1 LSDPAEVLGKE
12 TDMHARTAFLLA
24 AAALFV
30 ANSASAEDKVVN
42 VYNWSDYI
50 ADDTLANF
58 TKDTGIKV
66 TYDVYDSMETLE
78 AKVYAGASGYDV
90 IVPTNP
96 NLQRMIQAGVLQP
109 LDKSKLPNDKHQWKF
124 ISDRL
129 AAYDPGNKYAED
141 YMWGT
146 TGIGYN
152 IDKIKA
158 IMPDAPVDSWA
169 MVFDP
174 KIVSKFKSCGIYF
187 LDSPDD
193 VIPSMLAY
201 LGLDPNSKNP
211 DDLNKAGDA
220 LKAITPFVQKFHS
233 SEYIDALANGD
244 ICMAIGYSGDVF
256 QARDR
261 ADEADNGVHIAYSIP
276 KEGALMWFDSMAVL
290 KDAPHPENALA
301 FINYMMDPK
310 VAAANS
316 DYVYYANGN
325 LDSQKLLS
333 EDVIGDPAIYPPQA
347 VLDKTFTTTPPD
359 QKFQRLWTRMW
370 TSIKTGQ

>member
-1 LSDPAEVLGKE
+1 ML
-12 TDMHARTAFLLA
+12 ARTALLTA

-30 ANSASAEDKVVN
+30 VTSAAAEDKVVN

-50 ADDTLANF
+50 AEDTLANF
-58 TKDTGIKV
+58 TRMTGIKV

-90 IVPTNP
+90 VVPTNP

-124 ISDRL
+124 IADRL
-129 AAYDPGNKYAED
+129 AAYDPGNKFAED

-158 IMPDAPVDSWA
+158 IMPDAPVDSWR

-174 KIVSKFKSCGIYF
+174 KIVSKFKDCGVYF

-193 VIPSMLAY
+193 VIPSALAY
-201 LGLDPNSKNP
+201 LGLDPNSKKES
-211 DDLNKAGDA
+211 DLNKAADA
-220 LKAITPFVQKFHS
+220 LKAVTPYVQKFHS

-244 ICMAIGYSGDVF
+244 ICIAIGYSGDVF

-261 ADEADNGVHIAYSIP
+261 ADQANNGVHLDYTIP
-276 KEGALMWFDSMAVL
+276 KEGSLMWFDSMAIL
-290 KDAPHPENALA
+290 KDAPHPDAALA
-301 FINYMMDPK
+301 FINYMMDPQ
-310 VAAANS
+310 VAAANT
-316 DYVYYANGN
+316 DYVSYPNGS
-325 LDSQKLLS
+325 LDSQKYVS
-333 EDVIGDPAIYPPQA
+333 KDVLDDPKIYPPKA
-347 VLDKTFTTTPPD
+347 VLEKTFTTTPYG
-359 QKFQRLWTRMW
+359 QKIQRVVTRLW

>member
-1 LSDPAEVLGKE
+1 ML
-12 TDMHARTAFLLA
+12 ARSAFLLA

-30 ANSASAEDKVVN
+30 TTSASAEDKVVN

-50 ADDTLANF
+50 AEDTLANF
-58 TKDTGIKV
+58 TKETGIKV

-96 NLQRMIQAGVLQP
+96 NLERMIKAGVLQP

-129 AAYDPGNKYAED
+129 ANYDPGNKYAED

-152 IDKIKA
+152 VDKIKQ
-158 IMPDAPVDSWA
+158 IMPDAPLDSWA

-174 KIVSKFKSCGIYF
+174 KIIAKFKSCGVYF

-211 DDLNKAGDA
+211 DDLNKAGEA
-220 LKAITPFVQKFHS
+220 LKAVAPYVQKFHS

-261 ADEADNGVHIAYSIP
+261 ADEAKNGVHIAYSIP

-290 KDAPHPENALA
+290 KDAPHPDNALA

-333 EDVIGDPAIYPPQA
+333 QDVIGDPAIYPPQN

-359 QKFQRLWTRMW
+359 QKFQRLWTRTW

>member
-1 LSDPAEVLGKE
+1 MRAR
-12 TDMHARTAFLLA
+12 HALLLA
-24 AAALFV
+24 AAALCV
-30 ANSASAEDKVVN
+30 ATSASAEDKVVN

-58 TKDTGIKV
+58 TKETGIKV

-78 AKVYAGASGYDV
+78 AKVYAGSSGYDV

-96 NLQRMIQAGVLQP
+96 NLERMIKAGVLQP

-158 IMPDAPVDSWA
+158 IMPDAPVNSWA

-174 KIVSKFKSCGIYF
+174 KIISKFKSCGVYF

-211 DDLNKAGDA
+211 DDLKKAGDA
-220 LKAITPFVQKFHS
+220 LKAITPYVQKFHS
-233 SEYIDALANGD
+233 SEYIDALSNGD

-261 ADEADNGVHIAYSIP
+261 ADEAKNGVHIAYSIP
-276 KEGALMWFDSMAVL
+276 KEGALMWF
-290 KDAPHPENALA
+290 E
-301 FINYMMDPK
+301 
-310 VAAANS
+310 
-316 DYVYYANGN
+316 
-325 LDSQKLLS
+325 LD
-333 EDVIGDPAIYPPQA
+333 GDPQGRAASRQRARLHQLHDGAEGGRSEFQLRLLRQRQQGFAEPAQPGRHRRPRHLSAPGGPRQDVHHHATGPDVPAPVDANVDVDQDGA
-347 VLDKTFTTTPPD
+347 VT
-359 QKFQRLWTRMW
+359 
-370 TSIKTGQ
+370 

>member
-1 LSDPAEVLGKE
+1 MP
-12 TDMHARTAFLLA
+12 ARTALLFA
-24 AAALFV
+24 VAALTF
-30 ANSASAEDKVVN
+30 ATSASAEDKVVN

-50 ADDTLANF
+50 AKDTLANF
-58 TKDTGIKV
+58 TKETGIKV

-78 AKVYAGASGYDV
+78 AKVYAGSSGYDV

-109 LDKSKLPNDKHQWKF
+109 LDKSKLPNDKSQWKF
-124 ISDRL
+124 ITDRL
-129 AAYDPGNKYAED
+129 AAYDPGNKFAED

-146 TGIGYN
+146 TGFGYN
-152 IDKIKA
+152 IDKIKK

-174 KIVSKFKSCGIYF
+174 NVVSKFKSCGVYF

-193 VIPSMLAY
+193 VLPSMLAY

-211 DDLNKAGDA
+211 DDLTKAADA
-220 LKAITPFVQKFHS
+220 LKKVAPYVQKFHS

-244 ICMAIGYSGDVF
+244 ICLAIGYSGDVF
-256 QARDR
+256 QARSR
-261 ADEADNGVHIAYSIP
+261 ADQAKNGVHIDYTIP
-276 KEGALMWFDSMAVL
+276 KEGSLMWFDSMAIL

-310 VAAANS
+310 VAAANT
-316 DYVYYANGN
+316 DYVSYPNGS
-325 LDSQKLLS
+325 LESQKYISKDVLS
-333 EDVIGDPAIYPPQA
+333 DPKIYPPQA
-347 VLDKTFTTTPPD
+347 IMDKTFTTTPFG
-359 QKFQRLWTRMW
+359 QSIQRVVTRLWT
-370 TSIKTGQ
+370 SVKTGQ

>member
-1 LSDPAEVLGKE
+1 ML
-12 TDMHARTAFLLA
+12 ARSAFLLA
-24 AAALFV
+24 ATACLLAT
-30 ANSASAEDKVVN
+30 SASAEDKVVN

-50 ADDTLANF
+50 AEDTLANF
-58 TKDTGIKV
+58 TKETGIKV

-78 AKVYAGASGYDV
+78 AKVYAGSSGYDV

-96 NLQRMIQAGVLQP
+96 NLERMIKAGVLQP

-129 AAYDPGNKYAED
+129 ANYDPGNKYAED

-152 IDKIKA
+152 IDKIKQ
-158 IMPDAPVDSWA
+158 IMPDAPVNSWA

-174 KIVSKFKSCGIYF
+174 KIISKFKSCGVYF

-211 DDLNKAGDA
+211 DDLNKAAKA
-220 LKAITPFVQKFHS
+220 LEAVTPYVQKFHS

-261 ADEADNGVHIAYSIP
+261 ADQAKNGVHIAYSIP
-276 KEGALMWFDSMAVL
+276 KEGALMWFDSMAIL

-316 DYVYYANGN
+316 NYVYYANGN
-325 LDSQKLLS
+325 KDSQALLNK
-333 EDVIGDPAIYPPQA
+333 DVIDDPTIYPPQA

-359 QKFQRLWTRMW
+359 QKFQRLWTRAW
-370 TSIKTGQ
+370 TRIKTGQ

>member
-1 LSDPAEVLGKE
+1 MP
-12 TDMHARTAFLLA
+12 TRTALLFA
-24 AAALFV
+24 VAALAF
-30 ANSASAEDKVVN
+30 ATSASAEDKVVN

-50 ADDTLANF
+50 AKDTLANF
-58 TKDTGIKV
+58 TKETGIKV

-78 AKVYAGASGYDV
+78 AKVYAGSSGYDV
-90 IVPTNP
+90 VVPTNP

-109 LDKSKLPNDKHQWKF
+109 LDKSKLPNDKSQWKF

-141 YMWGT
+141 DMWGT
-146 TGIGYN
+146 TGFGYN
-152 IDKIKA
+152 IDKIKK

-174 KIVSKFKSCGIYF
+174 KIVSKFKSCGVYF

-211 DDLNKAGDA
+211 DDLNKAADA
-220 LKAITPFVQKFHS
+220 LKKVAPYVQKFPS

-244 ICMAIGYSGDVF
+244 ICLAIGYSGDVF

-261 ADEADNGVHIAYSIP
+261 ADQAKNGVHIDYTIP
-276 KEGALMWFDSMAVL
+276 KEGSLMWFDSMAIL

-301 FINYMMDPK
+301 FINYMMNPK
-310 VAAANS
+310 VAAANT
-316 DYVYYANGN
+316 DYVSYPNGS
-325 LDSQKLLS
+325 LDAQKYVSKDVLS
-333 EDVIGDPAIYPPQA
+333 DPKIYPPQA
-347 VLDKTFTTTPPD
+347 IMDKTFTTTPFG
-359 QKFQRLWTRMW
+359 QSIQRVVTRLW